1 MSAEAK
7 SQDPLDAL
15 MASVQGQTVSV
26 KGHPEGTNPS
36 GWTAN
41 YSLSLAVGILVF
53 GLIIF
58 SIMAWLLSRRHDH
71 MAVLK
76 VCALPLII
84 VSAIFLV
91 IVGYSTE
98 QIAPVL
104 GLMGSVAGY
113 LLGSVSK
120 QVDGGA
126 APAPAGGNNPGPPPP
141 GGPHH

>member
-1 MSAEAK
+1 M
-7 SQDPLDAL
+7 
-15 MASVQGQTVSV
+15 
-26 KGHPEGTNPS
+26 
-36 GWTAN
+36 
-41 YSLSLAVGILVF
+41 F

-58 SIMAWLLSRRHDH
+58 SIMAWLLSKRHDH

-120 QVDGGA
+120 QVDGSA
-126 APAPAGGNNPGPPPP
+126 APAPAGSTVPVLAPPSSPI
-141 GGPHH
+141 H

>member
-1 MSAEAK
+1 MSAEGK
-7 SQDPLDAL
+7 TPDPLDAL
-15 MASVQGQTVSV
+15 MDTVQAQTVSS

-36 GWTAN
+36 GWTAD
-41 YSLSLAVGILVF
+41 YSLNLAVSILLF

-58 SIMAWLLSRRHDH
+58 SIMAWLLSKRHDH

-84 VSAIFLV
+84 VSAMFLV
-91 IVGYSTE
+91 IVGYSAE

-104 GLMGSVAGY
+104 GLMGSIAGY

-120 QVDGGA
+120 QTDHSTD
-126 APAPAGGNNPGPPPP
+126 PAPGGSPGPGQPPSKP
-141 GGPHH
+141 